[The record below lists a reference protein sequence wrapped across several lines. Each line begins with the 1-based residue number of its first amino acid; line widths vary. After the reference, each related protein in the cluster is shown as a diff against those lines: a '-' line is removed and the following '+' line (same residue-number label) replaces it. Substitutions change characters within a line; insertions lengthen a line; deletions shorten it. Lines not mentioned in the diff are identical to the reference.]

1 MQYLDALDS
10 KEVAA
15 LGERWELLMGILEKE
30 FGRRPNMEA
39 LLFLIGV
46 QEIGAGKQTYTKE
59 EKQDLMHIAMCA
71 LLSRAGYY
79 ELEGKDKEGWPH
91 WKLIEPLPSINIF
104 EQITFLRGL
113 IIDYFEAVYP
123 I

>member
-91 WKLIEPLPSINIF
+91 WKLIQPLPSINIF

>member
-91 WKLIEPLPSINIF
+91 WKLIQPLPAINIF

-113 IIDYFEAVYP
+113 IIDYFESVYS

>member
-71 LLSRAGYY
+71 LLSRAGYF

-91 WKLIEPLPSINIF
+91 WKLIQPLPSINIF